1 MLVKKITVEDV
12 EYIED
17 LIRHLRASDIDE
29 YAQTGLEETVP
40 EAVYRSVRESEECYC
55 LLDKNERVIAIFG
68 VSEPLLVGGR
78 LVWALGT
85 DLVER
90 NKKSFTKA
98 TKRALRQW
106 VREYGL
112 LWNTVAVSNQKTVK
126 WLEWLGV
133 EFGNETTING
143 NRFLPFCIY
152 KDKGDD

>member
-1 MLVKKITVEDV
+1 MIKKITVDDKN
-12 EYIED
+12 YIDE
-17 LIRHLRASDIDE
+17 LIRYIRASDVDE

-40 EAVYRSVRESEECYC
+40 DAVYRSVRESEECYV
-55 LLDKNERVIAIFG
+55 LLDKKERVIAIYG

-85 DLVER
+85 DLVDK

-112 LWNTVAVSNQKTVK
+112 LWNTVAVSNSKTVK